1 MAVGHRDLGTILKK
15 RGYTEVR
22 KIGEGSF
29 GKAILVHAKESMK
42 LVCKVVDVSKASV
55 KETKAAMQEG
65 QVLASLKHPYIVRYR
80 ENFTEAGWFCIL
92 MDYCEGGDLTRQ
104 IEHARKRREGLA
116 EVQILRWFTQAV
128 LALKYIHDKHILH
141 RDLKPSNFF
150 LSKSGSLK
158 MGDFGIAK
166 VLSCTMACAQTQ
178 IGTPYYLSPEVCQ
191 EKPYAWPADI
201 WSLGCILYEMCA
213 LKVPF
218 NASNISGLVQK
229 ICRGPTPTVPPKYS
243 DFIRQLCSEMLSRSP
258 SSRPSSDEVLKRSAI
273 QTIVRQMLQE
283 AQQEPD
289 GRQAAR
295 ADERPAPRAVP
306 APGEGTPRPAAAPLP
321 PPPAAG
327 PAAAL
332 RVTPPCVAGY
342 AACGPYGDT
351 AGAYRK
357 GDLVEYL
364 SSTHQEWL
372 SATVSAA
379 DCAGRVQID
388 LKPNTWITPEDQAT
402 KVRPRRPA
410 AAVRGVA
417 TPARGRASQR
427 ALEPRGPSPVAR
439 RNWAAG
445 ALDRNP
451 QRSPSVD
458 GVPGSRNATPV
469 PAERDF
475 SPARFAAGGP
485 GSRANSPRRSPS
497 RGRSPSPSR
506 GGAGAPRC
514 GGAAAA
520 SPRLGGGAA
529 HPAGIPRIDSPM
541 RRRNPS
547 LGAAGAAIAG
557 S

>member
-1 MAVGHRDLGTILKK
+1 MKK

-29 GKAILVHAKESMK
+29 GKAILVHTKETAK

-65 QVLASLKHPYIVRYR
+65 RVLASLKHPYIVRYR

-104 IEHARKRREGLA
+104 IEHARKRREGLV
-116 EVQILRWFTQAV
+116 EGQILRWFTQAV

-229 ICRGPTPTVPPKYS
+229 ICRGPIPTVPPKYS
-243 DFIRQLCSEMLSRSP
+243 DFIRQLCGEMLNRNP
-258 SSRPSSDEVLKRSAI
+258 SSRPSSDDVLKRSTV

-283 AQQEPD
+283 AQQNPD
-289 GRQAAR
+289 GKHAVK
-295 ADERPAPRAVP
+295 ADERPVSKQAPVQ
-306 APGEGTPRPAAAPLP
+306 GEGTPRDAQTPAALVQ

-327 PAAAL
+327 PAAVL

-342 AACGPYGDT
+342 AACGPYGDM
-351 AGAYRK
+351 AGAYKK
-357 GDLVEYL
+357 GDLVEYH

-372 SATVSAA
+372 SATIAAA
-379 DCAGRVQID
+379 DLAGRVQID
-388 LKPNTWITPEDQAT
+388 LKPNTWITPEEQAT
-402 KVRPRRPA
+402 KVRPRRA
-410 AAVRGVA
+410 GAAVRGVA
-417 TPARGRASQR
+417 TPARGRAEQR
-427 ALEPRGPSPVAR
+427 AMEPRGPSPVPR
-439 RNWAAG
+439 RNWAA
-445 ALDRNP
+445 AAPERNP
-451 QRSPSVD
+451 HRSPSV
-458 GVPGSRNATPV
+458 GGAPGSRNGTPV
-469 PAERDF
+469 PEHDF

-485 GSRANSPRRSPS
+485 GSRAGSPARRSPS

-514 GGAAAA
+514 GGAPA
-520 SPRLGGGAA
+520 R
-529 HPAGIPRIDSPM
+529 HPADRQPDAPPQPAPRRGWCGHRGLLRCVARRPWRPM
-541 RRRNPS
+541 H
-547 LGAAGAAIAG
+547 L
-557 S
+557 